1 MGPVTVP
8 AVSCDATAVNHVP
21 YRIMVHCGKFRLLP
35 ICTRLAAQILLPIVH
50 YKSDLTGISMRHALL
65 ISVLGLSALLAG
77 CKTETFPDPALSAK
91 DVQLLALT
99 PAFNRNQDPFRARQR
114 MKDNT
119 GQAPGTI
126 VIDSDSKFLYFVEG
140 NGSMLRY
147 EISVGAQEFTWRG
160 DATVRRKADW
170 PQWVPMEEAR
180 KLNPALPKVVLG
192 GPDNPLG
199 ARALYLH
206 DENGKDTYIRI
217 HGTNEP
223 EYIGQNVSLGCIR
236 MHNVD
241 VIDLAERVTLGAKV
255 VVR

>member
-1 MGPVTVP
+1 MRKLIPL
-8 AVSCDATAVNHVP
+8 AVFAV
-21 YRIMVHCGKFRLLP
+21 
-35 ICTRLAAQILLPIVH
+35 AA
-50 YKSDLTGISMRHALL
+50 M
-65 ISVLGLSALLAG
+65 LAG
-77 CKTETFPDPALSAK
+77 CKTETFADPALSAK

-99 PAFNRNQDPFRARQR
+99 PAYNRNQDPFRARQR

-126 VIDSDSKFLYFVEG
+126 VVDSDNKFLYFVEEKG
-140 NGSMLRY
+140 TMLRY
-147 EISVGAQEFTWRG
+147 EISVGAQEFVWRG
-160 DATVRRKADW
+160 EANVQRKTDW

-180 KLNPALPKVVLG
+180 KLNPGLPKIVLG
-192 GPDNPLG
+192 GPENPLG

-206 DENGKDTYIRI
+206 DQGGKDTYIRI

-241 VIDLAERVTLGAKV
+241 VIDLAERTKLGAKV
-255 VVR
+255 IVR

>member
-1 MGPVTVP
+1 
-8 AVSCDATAVNHVP
+8 
-21 YRIMVHCGKFRLLP
+21 
-35 ICTRLAAQILLPIVH
+35 
-50 YKSDLTGISMRHALL
+50 MRKLLL
-65 ISVLGLSALLAG
+65 IATVGLVAALAG
-77 CKTETFPDPALSAK
+77 CNVSTIPDPALSSK
-91 DVQLLALT
+91 DVELLALT
-99 PAFNRNQDPFRARQR
+99 PKFSRNQDPFRMRQR

-119 GQAPGTI
+119 GQEPGTI

-160 DATVRRKADW
+160 DAVVRRKADW

-206 DENGKDTYIRI
+206 DETGKDTYIRI

-241 VIDLAERVTLGAKV
+241 VIDLAERVQLGSKV

>member
-1 MGPVTVP
+1 MRKLIPF
-8 AVSCDATAVNHVP
+8 AVFAV
-21 YRIMVHCGKFRLLP
+21 
-35 ICTRLAAQILLPIVH
+35 AA
-50 YKSDLTGISMRHALL
+50 M
-65 ISVLGLSALLAG
+65 LAG

-99 PAFNRNQDPFRARQR
+99 PAYNRNQDPFRARQR

-126 VIDSDSKFLYFVEG
+126 IVDSDAKFLYFVEQ
-140 NGSMLRY
+140 NGTMLRY
-147 EISVGAQEFTWRG
+147 EISVGAQEYTWRG
-160 DATVRRKADW
+160 EAKVLRKAEW

-192 GPDNPLG
+192 GPENPLG

-206 DENGKDTYIRI
+206 DESGKDTYIRI

-223 EYIGQNVSLGCIR
+223 EYIGQSVSLGCIR

-241 VIDLAERVTLGAKV
+241 VIDLAERTKLGAKV
-255 VVR
+255 IVK

>member
-1 MGPVTVP
+1 MKKSIALVAMG
-8 AVSCDATAVNHVP
+8 
-21 YRIMVHCGKFRLLP
+21 I
-35 ICTRLAAQILLPIVH
+35 
-50 YKSDLTGISMRHALL
+50 ALL
-65 ISVLGLSALLAG
+65 LGA
-77 CKTETFPDPALSAK
+77 CKTTPFPDPALTAR
-91 DVQLLALT
+91 DVELLALT
-99 PAFNRNQDPFRARQR
+99 PRFDRSNQDPFRMRQR

-119 GQAPGTI
+119 GQAPGSI
-126 VIDSDSKFLYFVEG
+126 VIDSDNKFLYFVEEG
-140 NGSMLRY
+140 GSMLRY

-160 DATVRRKADW
+160 EADVRRKAEW

-180 KLNPALPKVVLG
+180 KMNPALPKVVLG

-206 DENGKDTYIRI
+206 DANGKDTYIRI

-241 VIDLAERVTLGAKV
+241 VIDLHERTKLGAKV
-255 VVR
+255 IVR

>member
-1 MGPVTVP
+1 MRKLIPF
-8 AVSCDATAVNHVP
+8 AVFAV
-21 YRIMVHCGKFRLLP
+21 
-35 ICTRLAAQILLPIVH
+35 AA
-50 YKSDLTGISMRHALL
+50 M
-65 ISVLGLSALLAG
+65 LAG

-114 MKDNT
+114 MKDTT
-119 GQAPGTI
+119 GQEPGTI
-126 VIDSDSKFLYFVEG
+126 VVDSDNKFLYFVEQG
-140 NGSMLRY
+140 GTMLRY
-147 EISVGAQEFTWRG
+147 EISVGTQEYTWRG
-160 DATVRRKADW
+160 EAKVLRKAEW

-180 KLNPALPKVVLG
+180 KLNPALPKIVLG
-192 GPDNPLG
+192 GPENPLG

-206 DENGKDTYIRI
+206 DESGKDTYIRI

-241 VIDLAERVTLGAKV
+241 VIDLAERTKLGAKV
-255 VVR
+255 IVK